1 MIASPIIGH
10 RGCARRRPENTLAAM
25 TFSRDQGL
33 GWVEVDA
40 NLLGDGTA
48 VMFHDSTLD
57 RLTPAKGALAEQRW
71 ETVRELDVGSH
82 FNPDYRH
89 EHLPSLD
96 AALVHIR
103 DLGLG
108 LNLEIKH
115 YPDFSIE
122 QITDACIAALDRH
135 WRDFDRLLLSSF
147 NGEILAR
154 LQRARPNWLLGH
166 LWEVLPDNW
175 LEVARILELASINL
189 DHKTLT
195 QAQAEAIKTAGYDLY
210 CYTVNDRA
218 AAVRLWSWG
227 VDGLFT
233 DDPDLIS
240 PAP

>member
-10 RGCARRRPENTLAAM
+10 RGCARRAPENSLAAM
-25 TFSRDQGL
+25 TFSRDIGL
-33 GWVEVDA
+33 DWVEIDA

-48 VMFHDSTLD
+48 VMFHDSTLN
-57 RLTPAKGALAEQRW
+57 RLTPAKGKLTKQTWA
-71 ETVRELDVGSH
+71 TVKDLDVGSH
-82 FNPDYRH
+82 FSADFQAER
-89 EHLPSLD
+89 LPSLEQ
-96 AALVHIR
+96 ALIHIR

-115 YPDFSIE
+115 YPDVSIE
-122 QITDACIAALDRH
+122 HITDACIAALDQH

-154 LQRARPNWLLGH
+154 LHQARPNWLLGH
-166 LWEVLPDNW
+166 LWERLPDNW
-175 LEVARILELASINL
+175 LEVARILDLASVNL

-218 AAVRLWSWG
+218 AAVRLWDWG
-227 VDGLFT
+227 VDGVFT
-233 DDPDLIS
+233 DDPALIS